1 MVKAALSL
9 AALGVVGQAGV
20 AAPLPLAYRGL
31 IELDHGSSI
40 VGIPRHSRYW
50 VDFVLDGSV
59 VDDSHVVFE
68 NGFVNAYGVRGL
80 STMGLYPPPF
90 LFIQFTADSSNG
102 ITLLDLSGLT
112 FAYTDTGG
120 SGADVRDAN
129 LPPDPQLPPCVDV
142 PCISEHI
149 NLSIRPSTPGAPL
162 EVVWFNL
169 YNSNFYDPIY
179 ATRQLLLDTSTPDN
193 GFRLID
199 LFLKGPETLA
209 EFKSY
214 RTPDFKALVD
224 GVMFDGP
231 SGTLASGRFLSLQF
245 VPGPLPVLGCGAAF
259 GWSRRLRRRIRRAEA
274 TPAPAPPSRDRLVQ
288 AAREAVGQRA
298 ANGGFAAS

>member
-59 VDDSHVVFE
+59 IDDSHVVFE
-68 NGFVNAYGVRGL
+68 NAFVNAYGVHGL

-102 ITLLDLSGLT
+102 ITPLDLSGLT

-169 YNSNFYDPIY
+169 YNSNFYNPTY

-209 EFKSY
+209 EFQSY

-231 SGTLASGRFLSLQF
+231 NGTLASGRFLSLQF

-274 TPAPAPPSRDRLVQ
+274 T
-288 AAREAVGQRA
+288 AAGASADLA
-298 ANGGFAAS
+298 AGEPFA